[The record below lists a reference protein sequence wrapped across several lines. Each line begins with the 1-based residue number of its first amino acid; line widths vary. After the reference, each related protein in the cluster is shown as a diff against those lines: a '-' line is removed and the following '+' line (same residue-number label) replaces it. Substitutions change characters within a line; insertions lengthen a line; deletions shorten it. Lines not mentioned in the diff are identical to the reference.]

1 MQRYEF
7 LSEKS
12 KKTTSNNLKVSE
24 INHFLKFAARLHK
37 NNLLKIN
44 KLYRFFFRILCF
56 SISRQSYGKFF
67 NCAN

>member
-12 KKTTSNNLKVSE
+12 KKTTSNNLKVAE
-24 INHFLKFAARLHK
+24 INHFLKFVARLHK

-44 KLYRFFFRILCF
+44 KLCKFSFRMLCF
-56 SISRQSYGKFF
+56 LISRQSYGKFF
-67 NCAN
+67 N